1 MLSNSEIGLR
11 ISSAREIRG
20 LTLDDIATAVGVAR
34 STIQR
39 YEKGTITKIKLP
51 VLQSIAHALGVNPN
65 WLIGNTD
72 DPSFV
77 PPAAP
82 AVVLAEDET
91 KLLTDYR
98 SMNPEGKTAA
108 LAAVRGLA
116 ASGIYK
122 KRDDP
127 SRILGGGA

>member
-1 MLSNSEIGLR
+1 MLSNIEIGAR
-11 ISSAREIRG
+11 ISSTRDLRG
-20 LTLDDIATAVGVAR
+20 MTLDDIASRVGVAK

-39 YEKGTITKIKLP
+39 YEKGSIDKIKLP
-51 VLQSIAHALGVNPN
+51 VLQSIAHALQVDPN

-72 DPSFV
+72 NPSPDV
-77 PPAAP
+77 SPAP
-82 AVVLAEDET
+82 QIILSTSEEELVGCYRCMNAE
-91 KLLTDYR
+91 
-98 SMNPEGKTAA
+98 GQTAA

-127 SRILGGGA
+127 ADLLDRG

>member
-1 MLSNSEIGLR
+1 MLSNKEIGTR
-11 ISSAREIRG
+11 ISSTRDLRG
-20 LTLDDIATAVGVAR
+20 LTLDDIALAVGVAR

-39 YEKGTITKIKLP
+39 YEKGAIVRVKLP
-51 VLQSIAHALGVNPN
+51 VIESIAHALNVNPN

-72 DPSFV
+72 DPTPLV
-77 PPAAP
+77 PAKT
-82 AVVLAEDET
+82 VLSLSSSET
-91 KLLTDYR
+91 QLISDYR
-98 SMNPEGKTAA
+98 SMNDEGQTAA

-127 SRILGGGA
+127 TVTLDA